1 MRWLAGRVV
10 PVAVLLLVLSAV
22 ASVAATDLAGARY
35 PGLDPS
41 LSFYNGSSHGLTPVA
56 AGMLVFAAAVF
67 AGSILGRVLPALIVG
82 AVLGLVLVSGV
93 FFSENSWFP
102 GQTIFVDAR
111 LQNTEYNGAY
121 VLDDGVRLSSG
132 EFKSLMDISVNFDSD
147 GNVTG
152 LPPGAAFVA
161 RLIPGTRHPFIDA
174 VEATALAAMA
184 AFLLTATA
192 FVVRRR
198 RPY

>member
-1 MRWLAGRVV
+1 M
-10 PVAVLLLVLSAV
+10 
-22 ASVAATDLAGARY
+22 
-35 PGLDPS
+35 
-41 LSFYNGSSHGLTPVA
+41 
-56 AGMLVFAAAVF
+56 
-67 AGSILGRVLPALIVG
+67 
-82 AVLGLVLVSGV
+82 
-93 FFSENSWFP
+93 
-102 GQTIFVDAR
+102 
-111 LQNTEYNGAY
+111 
-121 VLDDGVRLSSG
+121 
-132 EFKSLMDISVNFDSD
+132 MDMSMSFDSD

-174 VEATALAAMA
+174 VEATAMGAMA